1 MQNKQKAL
9 NLLGLAMRAGKIVS
23 GTETV
28 ISALNKGQVKV
39 IILASDLHENTSE
52 KVIRAAKKVNV
63 SIIDLFSSEELAHAI
78 GKKRKVMGLT
88 DVGFYKALTKK
99 INEGV

>member
-9 NLLGLAMRAGKIVS
+9 NLLGLAMRAGKVIA

-28 ISALNKGQVKV
+28 IMGLAKQKVKV
-39 IILASDLHENTSE
+39 VIIASDLHENSLE
-52 KVIRAAKKVNV
+52 KVNRAVRKANV
-63 SIIDLFSSEELAHAI
+63 QLVDLFTADELAHAI
-78 GKKRKVMGLT
+78 GKKRKVIGIT
-88 DVGFYKALTKK
+88 DQGFAKALAKN